1 MILPL
6 LNVNIIFK
14 WIDEPIYIYIYI
26 YMLGM
31 KRLHDLPIKEYH
43 KQKLLTLRCCQNGHK
58 GSRKKKL

>member
-14 WIDEPIYIYIYI
+14 WIDEPINSNII

>member
-14 WIDEPIYIYIYI
+14 WIDEPISSNII